1 MRFVKKSSSLLV
13 FSCFVFD
20 VSLAQIQ
27 GSSGTPCDPKSSSS
41 PTNCDYAQYDTAY
54 SSRSQIQKD
63 AAWDMIPGQT
73 CGVLD
78 PTERPGTQTTRSS
91 YNMQRLEAQLSAEI
105 KDKLFGSKNK
115 NKPKKTENSGEPKKE
130 EQLSKEEQEERR
142 KMRQEK
148 RKKMKQKIKN
158 NIQKIDEN
166 HPDGKLEEN
175 LKQFMAML
183 QHQLENI
190 EYRELQEDAPD
201 FDYEF
206 SSVVEISAKNCY
218 MGDMIKPVKHW
229 S

>member
-201 FDYEF
+201 FDYEK
-206 SSVVEISAKNCY
+206 ISC
-218 MGDMIKPVKHW
+218 
-229 S
+229 